1 MVESRQRLQKSGACL
16 MNKNEIIEFLK
27 TELKVGK
34 IRKDHFPMMTNFGV
48 RDYSET
54 VHSLGLNYITA
65 IGRELNSIAAIS
77 EYPVYPY
84 DKAASIN
91 KGTNVAEDNAPYL
104 CSTNAVRPDSIWFSK
119 HSNKPILICEFER
132 YEKNRKKDNKL
143 KEKIQNLLIAYHQ
156 LGGDIPVI
164 LFVYWSYATEVA
176 GDIEEYISI
185 FDTGFRHTNGTFI
198 AGVNGLKTSYLVY
211 RCIASGDCDNLTL
224 DQWIEAG

>member
-1 MVESRQRLQKSGACL
+1 
-16 MNKNEIIEFLK
+16 MNKNEVIEFLK
-27 TELKVGK
+27 AELEVGT
-34 IRKDHFPMMTNFGV
+34 IRKKMFPMMTSFGV

-65 IGRELNSIAAIS
+65 IGRELNSITAIS

-84 DKAASIN
+84 NSGASSR
-91 KGTNVAEDNAPYL
+91 KGLNVAEDNAAYIY
-104 CSTNAVRPDSIWFSK
+104 SIDAVRPDSIWFSK
-119 HSNKPILICEFER
+119 YNNKPVLICEFER

-156 LGGDIPVI
+156 LGEDVPVI

-176 GDIEEYISI
+176 GDIKEYISI
-185 FDTGFRHTNGTFI
+185 LDNGFRQTNGVFV
-198 AGVNGLKTSYLVY
+198 AGINGLKTSYLVY
-211 RCIASGDCDNLTL
+211 RCIAAGDCDNLTL